1 MAFKLQAGEDGN
13 DRVIIDNEVHRVYYR
28 RNTIDTTALQ
38 QQATPST
45 MLTSPYANTSSFD
58 GFGRIMACGS
68 GHVVA
73 YTQAYVQSSPSRV
86 GYFSIFTEKTGVSS
100 GGDLVKHVF
109 NHSQKRYDIKGI
121 TPETYLDHDASFNGN
136 QTLAVGDGVICCGFP
151 KSALKMPQNEGV
163 GDTSNYTDVGHA
175 ILMSLSGDHIAYLQP
190 DYQIGTNAWKFK
202 SGTHFG
208 CSIDIG
214 HGLVVIGA
222 PGHRATR
229 TYHTGYNY
237 PDDLKGAVYV
247 YNIKGEFQFR
257 LEAPRGKAPFFDR
270 LIEFVDPEDFGY
282 SVAIGDGVIAIG
294 CPGITLFPDAMGN
307 YQSGPGNNAAAF
319 GGCVFLYD
327 LQGRHFKTIGHPE
340 ALQQPGVDNNQVNH
354 GFGSGRI
361 KIANGRIYVGNGFCE
376 NSFYRPD
383 NNKNAVRIF
392 DMNGNPVGKIDDTLT
407 TNMGSSGFW
416 CNDYDADA
424 ERIVL
429 GDYQYDGN
437 EGAYYIC
444 DRDGTLMDVVPN
456 PYNNTSDYFGA
467 GIAVSN
473 RGYAYMSRP
482 GGFGQYGSVFHFD
495 IGSRHLSA
503 DAVSDQIFASE
514 WLLDSDARN

>member
-45 MLTSPYANTSSFD
+45 LGTSPYANTSSFD
-58 GFGRIMACGS
+58 GFGRIMGCGS

-73 YTQAYVQSSPSRV
+73 YTQAYVQSSPARV
-86 GYFSIFTEKTGVSS
+86 GYFSIYTEKTGISG
-100 GGDLVKHVF
+100 GGDLVRHVF
-109 NHSQKRYDIKGI
+109 DHSSKTQDIQGGSSESY
-121 TPETYLDHDASFNGN
+121 TDHDASFNGN

-151 KSALKMPQNEGV
+151 RSSLKMPHNQS
-163 GDTSNYTDVGHA
+163 DTSSYTNAGHA
-175 ILMSLSGDHIAYLQP
+175 ILMSLSGHRIAYLQP
-190 DYQIGTNAWKFK
+190 SFTKGSLTWATPSSD
-202 SGTHFG
+202 HFG

-222 PGHRATR
+222 PGREPTR
-229 TYHTGYNY
+229 TYHQSYRY
-237 PDDLKGAVYV
+237 PDDYKGAVYV
-247 YNIKGEFQFR
+247 YNIKGEFQFK

-282 SVAIGDGVIAIG
+282 SVAIGDGVIAVG

-307 YQSGPGNNAAAF
+307 YQPGPGNSAAGF

-383 NNKNAVRIF
+383 NAKNAIRIF

-429 GDYQYDGN
+429 GDYQYDGSI
-437 EGAYYIC
+437 GAYYIC

-456 PYNNTSDYFGA
+456 PYNNNQDYFGA
-467 GIAVSN
+467 GVAVSN

-482 GGFGQYGSVFHFD
+482 NRLAQTGSLFYMD